1 MFAHKIM
8 DALKNLDFITDM
20 YSLNDN
26 TVCVDSNNI
35 IFFAVANKFNGEMVL
50 NFFRG
55 TKHLFDKLYDVSD
68 VDAMIDEIQKHYLVL
83 A

>member
-26 TVCVDSNNI
+26 TVCADSNYIN
-35 IFFAVANKFNGEMVL
+35 FAVSNKFNGKMVL
-50 NFFRG
+50 SVFIGN
-55 TKHLFDKLYDVSD
+55 KHLFDKLYDVSD
-68 VDAMIDEIQKHYLVL
+68 VDVMVEELKKHHMIL

>member
-26 TVCVDSNNI
+26 TVCVDSNSVN
-35 IFFAVANKFNGEMVL
+35 FAVVNKFNEEMVL
-50 NFFRG
+50 NFFLG
-55 TKHLFDKLYDVSD
+55 TKHLFDKFYDVND
-68 VDAMIDEIQKHYLVL
+68 VDTMIDEIQKHYLVL
-83 A
+83 V

>member
-26 TVCVDSNNI
+26 TVCVDSNNVN
-35 IFFAVANKFNGEMVL
+35 FAVVNKLNGEMVL
-50 NFFRG
+50 NFFLG
-55 TKHLFDKLYDVSD
+55 TKNLFDKFYDVND
-68 VDAMIDEIQKHYLVL
+68 VDTMIDEIQKHYLVL

>member
-1 MFAHKIM
+1 M

-26 TVCVDSNNI
+26 TVCVNSNSIN
-35 IFFAVANKFNGEMVL
+35 FAVVNKFNGEMVL
-50 NFFRG
+50 NFFLG
-55 TKHLFDKLYDVSD
+55 TKRLFDKFYDVND
-68 VDAMIDEIQKHYLVL
+68 VDTMIDKIKKHYLVL

>member
-26 TVCVDSNNI
+26 TVCVDSNSVN
-35 IFFAVANKFNGEMVL
+35 FAVVNKFNGGNGTELLPWNKAPVRQVL
-50 NFFRG
+50 
-55 TKHLFDKLYDVSD
+55 
-68 VDAMIDEIQKHYLVL
+68 
-83 A
+83 

>member
-26 TVCVDSNNI
+26 TVCVDSNSVN
-35 IFFAVANKFNGEMVL
+35 FAVANKFNGKMVL
-50 NFFRG
+50 NFFLG
-55 TKHLFDKLYDVSD
+55 TKQLFDKFYDVND
-68 VDAMIDEIQKHYLVL
+68 VDTMIDEIQKHYLVL

>member
-26 TVCVDSNNI
+26 TVCVDSNSIN
-35 IFFAVANKFNGEMVL
+35 FAVANKFNGEMVL
-50 NFFRG
+50 NFFIG
-55 TKHLFDKLYDVSD
+55 TKNLFDKFYDVSD
-68 VDAMIDEIQKHYLVL
+68 VDTMIDEIQKHYLILV
-83 A
+83 

>member
-1 MFAHKIM
+1 MFAHKVM

-26 TVCVDSNNI
+26 TVCVDSNSVN
-35 IFFAVANKFNGEMVL
+35 FAVVNKFNGEMVL
-50 NFFRG
+50 NFFLG
-55 TKHLFDKLYDVSD
+55 TKQLFDKFYDVND
-68 VDAMIDEIQKHYLVL
+68 VDTMIDEIQKHYLVL

>member
-26 TVCVDSNNI
+26 TVCVDSNSVN
-35 IFFAVANKFNGEMVL
+35 FAVVNKLNGEMVL
-50 NFFRG
+50 NLFLG
-55 TKHLFDKLYDVSD
+55 TKHLFDKFYDVND
-68 VDAMIDEIQKHYLVL
+68 VDTMIDEIQKHYLVL

>member
-26 TVCVDSNNI
+26 IICVDTETINFGVS
-35 IFFAVANKFNGEMVL
+35 NKFNGKMVL
-50 NFFRG
+50 SLFVG
-55 TKHLFDKLYDVSD
+55 TKHLFDKFYDVND
-68 VDAMIDEIQKHYLVL
+68 VDTMIDEIQNHYLVL

>member
-26 TVCVDSNNI
+26 TVCVDSNSVN
-35 IFFAVANKFNGEMVL
+35 FAVANKFNG
-50 NFFRG
+50 
-55 TKHLFDKLYDVSD
+55 
-68 VDAMIDEIQKHYLVL
+68 
-83 A
+83 

>member
-26 TVCVDSNNI
+26 TVCVDSNSVN
-35 IFFAVANKFNGEMVL
+35 FAVANKFNGEMVL
-50 NFFRG
+50 NVFIG
-55 TKHLFDKLYDVSD
+55 TKRLFDKSYDVSD
-68 VDAMIDEIQKHYLVL
+68 VDTMIDEIQKHYLVL
-83 A
+83 V

>member
-26 TVCVDSNNI
+26 TVCVDSNSVN
-35 IFFAVANKFNGEMVL
+35 FSVVNKFNGEMVL
-50 NFFRG
+50 NFFLG
-55 TKHLFDKLYDVSD
+55 TKHLFDKFYDVND
-68 VDAMIDEIQKHYLVL
+68 VDTMIDEIQKHYLVL

>member
-20 YSLNDN
+20 YNLSDN
-26 TVCVDSNNI
+26 EVCVDSNTIN
-35 IFFAVANKFNGEMVL
+35 FAVRNVDDRRMTLCVFVGD
-50 NFFRG
+50 
-55 TKHLFDKLYDVSD
+55 KHLFNKVYNIND
-68 VDAMIDEIQKHYLVL
+68 VDTMIDEIKNHYLVL